1 MSTEKETLTA
11 QKAAILDLK
20 LIIKENARKDPEKVY
35 TSEEIDDL
43 LDAYVRGLESSISK

>member
-1 MSTEKETLTA
+1 MSTEKDTLTV
-11 QKAAILDLK
+11 QKATILDLK
-20 LIIKENARKDPEKVY
+20 LILKDNARKDPEKVY